1 MEVLNIALMV
11 RCGDWYAPMTS
22 IPIRLEQPHMDTKS
36 RPLTEADELDTPREV
51 FAVLLL
57 LLCVVAFICLAVAGL
72 IWAGFRVFA

>member
-1 MEVLNIALMV
+1 
-11 RCGDWYAPMTS
+11 
-22 IPIRLEQPHMDTKS
+22 MDTKS
-36 RPLTEADELDTPREV
+36 RPLTEVDDLDTPREV